1 MSDDYAGTL
10 REDRRGQVLRILHD
24 QPSFALNDGVLQ
36 DALGRLGHKVARDIV
51 RDDLEWLSERGLV
64 QVERAAV
71 WIASLTQR
79 GEDVA
84 AGRSR
89 APGVKRPDP
98 RG

>member
-1 MSDDYAGTL
+1 MTSYSESL
-10 REDRRGQVLRILHD
+10 REDRRGQVLRVLQD

-36 DALGRLGHKVARDIV
+36 DALGRLGHNVARDIV

-64 QVERAAV
+64 QIERSAV
-71 WIASLTQR
+71 WIATLTQR

-84 AGRSR
+84 AGRARS
-89 APGVKRPDP
+89 PGVKRPDP